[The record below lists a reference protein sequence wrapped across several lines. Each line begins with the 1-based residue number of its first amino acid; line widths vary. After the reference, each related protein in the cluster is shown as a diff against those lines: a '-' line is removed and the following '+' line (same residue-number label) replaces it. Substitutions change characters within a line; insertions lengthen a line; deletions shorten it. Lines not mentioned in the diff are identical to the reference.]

1 MAKAEDLRMKRG
13 KDWMSHLV
21 RGGNRFIDRLLSVND
36 DTVLNTG
43 EASLS
48 SANPAQALFQAAKT
62 LKAEAIDPETGRIDY
77 MNLAKGEAYRD
88 FREVAQ
94 SLANCNL
101 EDLGDK
107 NTQTAF
113 WINLYNAL
121 ILDAVVQYQIKDS
134 ISRNF
139 SLFRR
144 AAYRIGGM
152 RFSADDIEHGIL
164 RGNRRNPYI
173 PLPLFASDDPRL
185 AFSIDPPDPRIHF
198 ALVCGARS
206 CPPIAFYDG
215 EKINAQLDLAAA
227 GFING
232 GGADYDP
239 INKTLW
245 LSKIFSWYQVD
256 FGGRQGVL
264 KTIRKYSRDE
274 GAQEALERVPV
285 RIRYQPYDWSVNG
298 LV

>member
-1 MAKAEDLRMKRG
+1 MAKAEDLHMKKG
-13 KDWMSHLV
+13 KDWMAYLV
-21 RGGNRFIDRLLSVND
+21 RGGNRFIDLLLGVND

-43 EASLS
+43 ETSLS
-48 SANPAQALFQAAKT
+48 SANPAQALFQAANA
-62 LKAEAIDPETGRIDY
+62 LKSEAIDPETGRIDY
-77 MNLAKGEAYRD
+77 VNLAKGEAYQD
-88 FREVAQ
+88 FREVAR
-94 SLANCNL
+94 SLTICNL
-101 EDLGDK
+101 ENLGDK
-107 NTQTAF
+107 NAQTAF
-113 WINLYNAL
+113 WISLYNAM

-139 SLFRR
+139 GLFRR

-173 PLPLFASDDPRL
+173 PFPSFAPDDPRL
-185 AFSIDPPDPRIHF
+185 TLSLGPPDPRIHF

-239 INKTLW
+239 VNKTLS
-245 LSKIFSWYQVD
+245 LSKIFSWYQAD
-256 FGGRQGVL
+256 FGGRRGVL
-264 KTIRKYSRDE
+264 ETIGNYMRDE
-274 GAQEALERVPV
+274 KTQEALEREST
-285 RIRYQPYDWSVNG
+285 RIQYQPYDWSVNG